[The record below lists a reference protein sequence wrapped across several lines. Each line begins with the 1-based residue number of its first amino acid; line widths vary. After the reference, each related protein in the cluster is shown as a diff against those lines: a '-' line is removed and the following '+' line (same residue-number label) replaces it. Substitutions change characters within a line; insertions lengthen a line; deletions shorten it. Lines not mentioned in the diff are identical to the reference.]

1 MTDVRGDL
9 TWTNQDQED
18 VRDETSSDNLVVKLL
33 IANNFPNLLIVTS
46 NRKKPNDLQRRQPTK
61 KQQIIRTQESSTWQL
76 WNNCDT
82 RTGILLNLDQ
92 TQLKYC
98 TQAAYYCMYIIC
110 NKYTKLHK

>member
-46 NRKKPNDLQRRQPTK
+46 DRKKPSDLQRRQPTK
-61 KQQIIRTQESSTWQL
+61 KTANYQDPK
-76 WNNCDT
+76 N
-82 RTGILLNLDQ
+82 LNL
-92 TQLKYC
+92 KS
-98 TQAAYYCMYIIC
+98 
-110 NKYTKLHK
+110 